1 MKLLVLA
8 KRLRGSFFLFFSF
21 PVFFPILWW
30 STVVPM
36 RGKSTKIRKILGMV
50 RGFIF
55 HINWG
60 CYRFV
65 LSGPAALLM
74 EMGKSP
80 RRGGGKEWKK
90 NNKTCT
96 TLSYLPIVVAITN
109 KLALIYPYSLTATFS
124 FLFFYFLVVFF
135 CLNVVNE
142 QNVSSFR
149 RPNNVVAQLVYIFLQ
164 GTHTHSAGAH
174 TVLISHTR

>member
-1 MKLLVLA
+1 M
-8 KRLRGSFFLFFSF
+8 
-21 PVFFPILWW
+21 
-30 STVVPM
+30 
-36 RGKSTKIRKILGMV
+36 
-50 RGFIF
+50 
-55 HINWG
+55 
-60 CYRFV
+60 

-80 RRGGGKEWKK
+80 RRGGGKSEKK

-96 TLSYLPIVVAITN
+96 AMLSYLPIVVAITN
-109 KLALIYPYSLTATFS
+109 KLVLIYPYSLTATFS
-124 FLFFYFLVVFF
+124 FLLFLFLVVFF

-164 GTHTHSAGAH
+164 GTHTLCWGTQSFD
-174 TVLISHTR
+174 

>member
-1 MKLLVLA
+1 M
-8 KRLRGSFFLFFSF
+8 
-21 PVFFPILWW
+21 
-30 STVVPM
+30 
-36 RGKSTKIRKILGMV
+36 
-50 RGFIF
+50 
-55 HINWG
+55 
-60 CYRFV
+60 

-80 RRGGGKEWKK
+80 RRGEKSEKTKK
-90 NNKTCT
+90 KNKTCT
-96 TLSYLPIVVAITN
+96 AMLSYLPIVVAITN

-124 FLFFYFLVVFF
+124 FLFFLFLVVFF

-164 GTHTHSAGAH
+164 GTHTHSLLGH
-174 TVLISHTR
+174 TKF

>member
-1 MKLLVLA
+1 M
-8 KRLRGSFFLFFSF
+8 
-21 PVFFPILWW
+21 
-30 STVVPM
+30 
-36 RGKSTKIRKILGMV
+36 
-50 RGFIF
+50 
-55 HINWG
+55 
-60 CYRFV
+60 

-80 RRGGGKEWKK
+80 RRRGGGRVKK
-90 NNKTCT
+90 KQQDMH
-96 TLSYLPIVVAITN
+96 YAI
-109 KLALIYPYSLTATFS
+109 IYPYSLTATFS

-174 TVLISHTR
+174 TVLISHTW